1 MGRKKEN
8 RKRRQ
13 TDLKIVAVTV
23 LIIVVTLYPVIYVV
37 SMSFSDPNHVLARDI
52 YLFPK
57 GFSLKAYK
65 MILQNKSVLT
75 SFGNTIWYTLVGTT
89 MSVVLTATTAY
100 PLSRRHFFLRKQL
113 SFLMTLTMFV
123 SGGLIP
129 LYVLVQNLHL
139 YNTRWAIILPYIIS
153 AYNLIIT
160 RSFFESLP
168 EEMADAVKIDG
179 GSEWT
184 IMTRVFIPLSK
195 PIISVLILFYGVG
208 YWNSYFAPLIFLSD
222 EKLKPIQLYLRG
234 ILITS
239 EIQSSGMGMDAVL
252 MNEQMKYAVI
262 VIACFPIMVLYP
274 FIQKYFEK
282 GVLIGAV
289 K

>member
-1 MGRKKEN
+1 MN
-8 RKRRQ
+8 RK
-13 TDLKIVAVTV
+13 TKIQRSDILVTALTV
-23 LIIVVTLYPVIYVV
+23 LIIIVTLYPVIYVI
-37 SMSFSDPNHVLARDI
+37 SMSFSDPTHVLARDV
-52 YLFPK
+52 YLLPK
-57 GFSLKAYK
+57 GFSLKAYR
-65 MILQNKSVLT
+65 MILNNKTVLR
-75 SFGNTIWYTLVGTT
+75 SFGNTVWYAVVGTVT
-89 MSVVLTATTAY
+89 SVTLTAFTAY
-100 PLSRRHFFLRKQL
+100 PLSRPSFFLRRQL

-129 LYVLVQNLHL
+129 LYILVQRLHL
-139 YNTRWAIILPYIIS
+139 YNTRWSIILPYIIS

-168 EEMADAVKIDG
+168 EEMADAAKIDG

-184 IMTRVFIPLSK
+184 IMTRIFIPLSK
-195 PIISVLILFYGVG
+195 PIISVLTLFYGVG

-222 EKLKPIQLYLRG
+222 EKLQPIQLYLRG
-234 ILITS
+234 ILLTS
-239 EIQSSGMGMDAVL
+239 EMQSAGMGMDAVL

>member
-1 MGRKKEN
+1 MN
-8 RKRRQ
+8 RK
-13 TDLKIVAVTV
+13 TKIQRSDILVTALTV
-23 LIIVVTLYPVIYVV
+23 LIIIVTLYPVIYVI
-37 SMSFSDPNHVLARDI
+37 SMSFSDPTHVLARDV
-52 YLFPK
+52 YLLPK
-57 GFSLKAYK
+57 GFSLKAYR
-65 MILQNKSVLT
+65 MILNNKTVLR
-75 SFGNTIWYTLVGTT
+75 SFGNTVWYAVVGTVT
-89 MSVVLTATTAY
+89 SVTLTAFTAY
-100 PLSRRHFFLRKQL
+100 PLSRPSFFLRRQL

-129 LYVLVQNLHL
+129 LYILVQRLHL
-139 YNTRWAIILPYIIS
+139 YNTRWSIILPYIIS
-153 AYNLIIT
+153 VYNLIIT

-168 EEMADAVKIDG
+168 EEMADAAKIDG

-184 IMTRVFIPLSK
+184 IMTRIFIPLSK
-195 PIISVLILFYGVG
+195 PIISVLTLFYGVG

-222 EKLKPIQLYLRG
+222 EKLQPIQLYLRG
-234 ILITS
+234 ILLTS
-239 EIQSSGMGMDAVL
+239 EMQSAGMGMDAVL

>member
-1 MGRKKEN
+1 MNKKN
-8 RKRRQ
+8 RFVFSDIPI
-13 TDLKIVAVTV
+13 TAATFV
-23 LIIVVTLYPVIYVV
+23 IIVITLYPVIYVV
-37 SMSFSDPNHVLARDI
+37 SMSFSDPAHVLARDV
-52 YLFPK
+52 YLLPK
-57 GFSLKAYK
+57 GFSLKAYR
-65 MILQNKSVLT
+65 MILDNQTVLR
-75 SFGNTIWYTLVGTT
+75 SFANTLWYTFVGAA
-89 MSVVLTATTAY
+89 MSVTLTATTAFA
-100 PLSRRHFFLRKQL
+100 LARRKFFLRKQL

-129 LYVLVQNLHL
+129 LYMLVQKMHL

-168 EEMADAVKIDG
+168 EEMAEAVKIDG
-179 GSEWT
+179 GTEWT
-184 IMTRVFIPLSK
+184 VMTRIFCPLSK

-222 EKLKPIQLYLRG
+222 EKLQPIQLYLRS

-239 EIQSSGMGMDAVL
+239 EVQASGMGLDAIL

-262 VIACFPIMVLYP
+262 VVACFPIMILYP

>member
-1 MGRKKEN
+1 MKKKSRKEKTN
-8 RKRRQ
+8 V
-13 TDLKIVAVTV
+13 LVLIVTV
-23 LIIVVTLYPVIYVV
+23 GIILITLYPVVYVV
-37 SMSFSDPNHVLARDI
+37 SMSFSSPEYVLAKKV
-52 YLFPK
+52 YLLPK

-65 MILQNKSVLT
+65 MILQNNTVLR
-75 SFGNTIWYTLVGTT
+75 SFANTLWYTLVGTAF
-89 MSVVLTATTAY
+89 SVTLTATTAF
-100 PLSRRHFFLRKQL
+100 PLARSRFFLRKQL

-129 LYVLVQNLHL
+129 LYVLVQKLHL
-139 YNTRWAIILPYIIS
+139 YNTRWSIILPYIIS

-168 EEMADAVKIDG
+168 EEMADAAKIDG
-179 GSEWT
+179 GSEFT
-184 IMTRVFIPLSK
+184 IMTKIFIPLSK
-195 PIISVLILFYGVG
+195 PIISVLVLFYGVG

-222 EKLKPIQLYLRG
+222 ERLQPIQLYLRG
-234 ILITS
+234 ILIKS
-239 EIQSSGMGMDAVL
+239 EVQASGMGLDAVL

-282 GVLIGAV
+282 GVMIGAV

>member
-1 MGRKKEN
+1 M
-8 RKRRQ
+8 
-13 TDLKIVAVTV
+13 TCF
-23 LIIVVTLYPVIYVV
+23 IIIITLYPVIYVV
-37 SMSFSDPNHVLARDI
+37 SMSFSDPAHVLARDV
-52 YLFPK
+52 YLLPK
-57 GFSLKAYK
+57 GFSLKAYR
-65 MILQNKSVLT
+65 MILDNETVLR
-75 SFGNTIWYTLVGTT
+75 SFANTLWYTFVGAA
-89 MSVVLTATTAY
+89 MSVTLTATTAFA
-100 PLSRRHFFLRKQL
+100 LSRRRFFLRKQL

-129 LYVLVQNLHL
+129 LYMLVQKMHL
-139 YNTRWAIILPYIIS
+139 YNTRWSIILPYIIS

-168 EEMADAVKIDG
+168 EEMAEAVKIDG

-184 IMTRVFIPLSK
+184 VMTRIFCPLSK

-222 EKLKPIQLYLRG
+222 GKLQPIQLYLRS

-239 EIQSSGMGMDAVL
+239 EVQASGMGLDAIL

-262 VIACFPIMVLYP
+262 VVACFPMMILYP
-274 FIQKYFEK
+274 FLQKYFEK

>member
-1 MGRKKEN
+1 MNRKK
-8 RKRRQ
+8 RFISS
-13 TDLKIVAVTV
+13 DIPIYIITV
-23 LIIVVTLYPVIYVV
+23 LIIIITLYPVIYVV
-37 SMSFSDPNHVLARDI
+37 SMSFSDPVHVLARDI
-52 YLFPK
+52 YLLPK
-57 GFSLKAYK
+57 GFSLKAYQ
-65 MILQNKSVLT
+65 MILKNDTVLR
-75 SFGNTIWYTLVGTT
+75 SFGNTIWYTVVGA
-89 MSVVLTATTAY
+89 SVSVLLTATTAFS
-100 PLSRRHFFLRKQL
+100 LSRKKFFLRRQL

-129 LYVLVQNLHL
+129 LYILVQKMHL
-139 YNTRWAIILPYIIS
+139 YNTRWSIILPYIIS

-168 EEMADAVKIDG
+168 EAMAEAVKIDG

-184 IMTRVFIPLSK
+184 VMVKIFFPLSK
-195 PIISVLILFYGVG
+195 PIISVLVLFYGVG
-208 YWNSYFAPLIFLSD
+208 YWNSYFAPLIFLSN
-222 EKLKPIQLYLRG
+222 EKLQPIQLYLRS

-239 EIQSSGMGMDAVL
+239 EVRVAGMGMDAIL

-262 VIACFPIMVLYP
+262 VVACFPIMILYP

-282 GVLIGAV
+282 GVLIGSV

>member
-1 MGRKKEN
+1 M
-8 RKRRQ
+8 
-13 TDLKIVAVTV
+13 TMMTV
-23 LIIVVTLYPVIYVV
+23 LIIIITLYPVIYVI
-37 SMSFSDPNHVLARDI
+37 SMSFSDPNHVLAKDV

-65 MILQNKSVLT
+65 MILNNKTVLR
-75 SFGNTIWYTLVGTT
+75 SFGNTVWYTIVGTLISVT
-89 MSVVLTATTAY
+89 MTVSTAY
-100 PLSRRHFFLRKQL
+100 PLSRKRFFLRKQL

-129 LYVLVQNLHL
+129 LYILVQKLHL
-139 YNTRWAIILPYIIS
+139 YNTRWSVILPYIIS

-168 EEMADAVKIDG
+168 EEIADAAKIDG
-179 GSEWT
+179 GTEWT
-184 IMTRVFIPLSK
+184 IMTKVFIPLSK
-195 PIISVLILFYGVG
+195 PIISVLTLFYGVG
-208 YWNSYFAPLIFLSD
+208 YWNSYFAPLIFLSND
-222 EKLKPIQLYLRG
+222 KLQPIQLYLRG
-234 ILITS
+234 ILLTS
-239 EIQSSGMGMDAVL
+239 EMQSAGMGMDAVL

-262 VIACFPIMVLYP
+262 VVACFPIMLLYP

>member
-1 MGRKKEN
+1 MNRKK
-8 RKRRQ
+8 RFLSS
-13 TDLKIVAVTV
+13 DIPIYIVTV
-23 LIIVVTLYPVIYVV
+23 LIIIITLYPVIYVV
-37 SMSFSDPNHVLARDI
+37 SMSFSDPIHVLARDI

-57 GFSLKAYK
+57 GFSLKAYQ
-65 MILQNKSVLT
+65 MILKNDTVLR
-75 SFGNTIWYTLVGTT
+75 SFGNTIWYTVVGASI
-89 MSVVLTATTAY
+89 SVLLTATTAFA
-100 PLSRRHFFLRKQL
+100 LSRKKFFLRRQL

-129 LYVLVQNLHL
+129 LYILVQKMHL
-139 YNTRWAIILPYIIS
+139 YNTRWSIILPYIIS

-168 EEMADAVKIDG
+168 ESMAEAVKIDG

-184 IMTRVFIPLSK
+184 VMIKIFFPLSK

-208 YWNSYFAPLIFLSD
+208 YWNSYFAPLIFLSN
-222 EKLKPIQLYLRG
+222 EKLQPIQLYLRS

-239 EIQSSGMGMDAVL
+239 EVRVAGMGMDAIL

-262 VIACFPIMVLYP
+262 VVACFPIMILYP